1 MSKADRNTHFLPTN
15 DALFAAKRR
24 KVVPH
29 AFVLDAI
36 AELSPGTRPMFGC
49 LGVYVDDKIVFIL
62 RDKHGK
68 AADNDV
74 WLATTPEHHES
85 LRREFPNM
93 RSIQVRGGKITGWQV
108 LRVDAPDFEKAALR
122 ACELVVGGDLRIGRV
137 PGARRSRVTGAKT
150 PAGSRRVPAKDVRTF
165 K

>member
-62 RDKHGK
+62 RDKHDK
-68 AADNDV
+68 AADNKLGP
-74 WLATTPEHHES
+74 LAPSFRLTACGSPELHAMQQ
-85 LRREFPNM
+85 RVPT
-93 RSIQVRGGKITGWQV
+93 RSWTVRSGGPPSHPLQ
-108 LRVDAPDFEKAALR
+108 ALR
-122 ACELVVGGDLRIGRV
+122 AAAISAHVDHAPGGRKLRTQHMQGNKQKDRRDSRDDGK
-137 PGARRSRVTGAKT
+137 PAR
-150 PAGSRRVPAKDVRTF
+150 
-165 K
+165 